1 MPALEQTITIVNN
14 SGKIIKTGKQL
25 YSIFKDAQGTYKEK
39 KAEIKSE
46 RAALQRSQSFDP
58 RDLPPQQPAYIDD
71 DAHYYPPQQ
80 PRYIDDGDRY
90 YPPRAFDQRS
100 QASSRRSGRSR
111 SVTSQSR
118 RPRDDHYDT
127 RSRPALTMDN
137 LKTHSE
143 VSSVTPSRAP
153 PRTYQNPYAETIP
166 MDLAIPAQ
174 SQLARVEM
182 ARSVAP
188 SAYGPGGGAMVQRNR
203 STGELVKMK
212 PHKEIDMD
220 LAYGNIPPDLAE
232 RTDLDPQYG
241 TEKEAK
247 ALVHRVE
254 GILTEAKCLHHSATT
269 TMAQLQKDP
278 DSAAAVA
285 LSLAELSKLV
295 KKSSPAFLMLLKSG
309 SPAVFSLLSSP
320 HFLIGSSIAVGV
332 TVVCFGGWKI
342 VQRVKEQQQAREALM
357 YESMD
362 RPAPMRTQSEY
373 TPRRAP
379 TEYSAGMDE
388 ALIIEDDLSEVSS
401 IETWRRGIVP
411 YGEDERVDM
420 ELITPLANKENVD
433 RYGDDFD
440 VKSRRST
447 RTTKTNKTSKTTDSH
462 RSHRSHRSDASERS
476 HRSHRSRRDDESI
489 ADSERSHRSSRSKR
503 SEKIETRS
511 IDSRDSRSRK
521 DDMDVVFRPKSH
533 RNSNNMLKA
542 LFKSKEKKERELVM
556 A

>member
-25 YSIFKDAQGTYKEK
+25 YSIFKDAQGNYKEK

-46 RAALQRSQSFDP
+46 RALQRSQSFDP
-58 RDLPPQQPAYIDD
+58 RDLAPQQPRYIDD

-80 PRYIDDGDRY
+80 PRYIDDADRY

-100 QASSRRSGRSR
+100 QASSRRTGRSR
-111 SVTSQSR
+111 SVASQSR
-118 RPRDDHYDT
+118 HPRDDYYDT
-127 RSRPALTMDN
+127 RSRPALTMNN

-166 MDLAIPAQ
+166 MDLAIPPQ
-174 SQLARVEM
+174 SQLARAEM
-182 ARSVAP
+182 RSVAP

-203 STGELVKMK
+203 STGELVRMK

-232 RTDLDPQYG
+232 RTDLDPKYG
-241 TEKEAK
+241 TEQEAK
-247 ALVHRVE
+247 TLVHRVE

-320 HFLIGSSIAVGV
+320 HFLIGTSVAVGV

-357 YESMD
+357 YEAMD

-373 TPRRAP
+373 APRRAP

-411 YGEDERVDM
+411 FGEDETADM

-447 RTTKTNKTSKTTDSH
+447 RTTKTNKTSKTNESH

-489 ADSERSHRSSRSKR
+489 ADSERSHRSTRSKR
-503 SEKIETRS
+503 SDRIETRS
-511 IDSRDSRSRK
+511 IDGSRSRK
-521 DDMDVVFRPKSH
+521 DDMEVVLRPKSH
-533 RNSNNMLKA
+533 RTSNNMLKA